1 MTQGFSK
8 DFGPFEGRVWLNC
21 AHQGP
26 LPRVAVEAVSE
37 ALAWK
42 IAPHRLTD
50 DSFNSVPQRLKR
62 ALGQLI
68 GASPEEIIL
77 SNSTSYGLHLL
88 ANGIPWQQGDKVL
101 LARGDFPANILPWL
115 ALRKRG
121 VVIRSIQP
129 RGAVPQAHEVKER
142 ITPATK
148 LFCTSWVNS
157 FSGHAIDIRAIGE
170 VCRANDVIFVLN
182 GSQALGA
189 RSLDISNSPIDAVTS
204 CGFKWL
210 CGPYGTGF
218 CWMRP
223 ELLESLEYNQ
233 AYWLTMQ
240 KGQSLNQMQEYTL
253 RGDLGAAAYDVF
265 CTANFLNFVP
275 WAAAVEYLLAQGIE
289 QIEMYNDMLV
299 SRLINGLDLEKYKL
313 ISPPFDKLRTPQQ
326 GVTRSTLVILT
337 HREPECNKE
346 IFDMLKHEGID
357 IALCEGNLRVS
368 PHLYNTADEID
379 NLLSILHSV

>member
-1 MTQGFSK
+1 MPQAFSK

-26 LPRVAVEAVSE
+26 LPRVAVEAASE

-50 DSFNSVPQRLKR
+50 DSFNGVPQRMKR

-68 GASPEEIIL
+68 GASPEEVIL
-77 SNSTSYGLHLL
+77 GNSTSYGLHLL
-88 ANGIPWQQGDKVL
+88 ANGIPWQRGDEVL
-101 LARGDFPANILPWL
+101 LAKGDFPANILPWL

-121 VVIRSIQP
+121 VVIRFIQP
-129 RGAVPQAHEVKER
+129 RGAVPQADEVEEQ

-148 LFCTSWVNS
+148 LICMSWVNS
-157 FSGHAIDIRAIGE
+157 FSGHAIDIHAVGK

-189 RSLDISNSPIDAVTS
+189 RSLDISTSPVDAVTS

-223 ELLESLEYNQ
+223 RLLEALEYNQ

-240 KGQSLNQMQEYTL
+240 KGRSLNQMQEYTL
-253 RGDLGAAAYDVF
+253 RDDLGAAAYDVF
-265 CTANFLNFVP
+265 CTANFLNFMP
-275 WAAAVEYLLAQGIE
+275 WAAAVEYLLTQGLE
-289 QIEMYNDMLV
+289 QIEMYDDMLV
-299 SRLINGLDLEKYKL
+299 SRLINGLDLAKYEL
-313 ISPPFDKLRTPQQ
+313 ISPQQ

-337 HREPECNKE
+337 HRERERNIE
-346 IFDMLKHEGID
+346 IFATLKREGID
-357 IALCEGNLRVS
+357 IALREGNLRVS
-368 PHLYNTADEID
+368 PHLYNTVDEID
-379 NLLSILHSV
+379 NLLSILHSA

>member
-1 MTQGFSK
+1 MPQAFSK

-26 LPRVAVEAVSE
+26 LPRVAVEAASE

-50 DSFNSVPQRLKR
+50 DSFNHIPQSMKR
-62 ALGQLI
+62 ALGQVI

-77 SNSTSYGLHLL
+77 GNSTSYGLHLL
-88 ANGIPWQQGDKVL
+88 ANGLPWQEGDEVL
-101 LARGDFPANILPWL
+101 LARADFPANILPWL

-121 VVIRSIQP
+121 VVIRFIQP
-129 RGAVPQAHEVKER
+129 RGAVPQADEVEEQ

-157 FSGHAIDIRAIGE
+157 FSGHAIDLHAVGE
-170 VCRANDVIFVLN
+170 VCRASDVIFVLN

-189 RSLDISNSPIDAVTS
+189 RSLDISTSPVDAITS

-223 ELLESLEYNQ
+223 RLLESLEYNQ

-240 KGQSLNQMQEYTL
+240 KGRSLNQMQEYTL
-253 RGDLGAAAYDVF
+253 RDDLGAAAYDVF
-265 CTANFLNFVP
+265 CTANFLNFMP
-275 WAAAVEYLLAQGIE
+275 WAAAVEYLSAQGLE
-289 QIEMYNDMLV
+289 QIEMYDDMLV
-299 SRLINGLDLEKYKL
+299 SRLINGLDLAKYQL
-313 ISPPFDKLRTPQQ
+313 ISPQQ

-337 HREPECNKE
+337 HRKPERNIE
-346 IFDMLKHEGID
+346 IFDTLKREGID
-357 IALCEGNLRVS
+357 IALREGNLRVS
-368 PHLYNTADEID
+368 PHLYNTVDEID
-379 NLLSILHSV
+379 NLLSILHSA